1 VYPFPNSNISRMV
14 NDLLEV
20 NLIELLIISVLR
32 PGPAWRVNP
41 GPGQPGPRTGPGE
54 GKNPLGN

>member
-20 NLIELLIISVLR
+20 NLIELLIMKHPKEANQVDNL
-32 PGPAWRVNP
+32 NY
-41 GPGQPGPRTGPGE
+41 
-54 GKNPLGN
+54 